1 MEFRVYSLR
10 LANYLTK
17 RGFSYNSMCQDVIR
31 KERHNWLFTNTPE
44 LQKAINEFQPHKR
57 LSKL

>member
-44 LQKAINEFQPHKR
+44 LQKAINEFYKENNLTR
-57 LSKL
+57 G

>member
-17 RGFSYNSMCQDVIR
+17 REFSYNSVCQDVIR
-31 KERHNWLFTNTPE
+31 KERHNWLFNNTPE
-44 LQKAINEFQPHKR
+44 LQKAINEF
-57 LSKL
+57 